1 MKSIFLF
8 IIMSLTTVNVLAH
21 ESDREI
27 QLKAANDELTQR
39 VAELLDEN
47 AKLKAH
53 AANIQ
58 QQMRDAPAGKPVVL
72 ATGCIKPNYE
82 DFFDDYILKY
92 SKNARDELVGRIL
105 ESDGKNCSKQDL
117 DFIDDRLIPEMY
129 PSDNWMSRIK
139 ELMKFLKAKL

>member
-8 IIMSLTTVNVLAH
+8 IIMFLTTLNVLAH

-58 QQMRDAPAGKPVVL
+58 QQVRDAPAGKPVVL
-72 ATGCIKPNYE
+72 ATGCIKPNNE
-82 DFFDDYILKY
+82 DFFDDYIIKR
-92 SKNARDELVGRIL
+92 KKHMRDDYVMTLLETNGR
-105 ESDGKNCSKQDL
+105 NCSKEDL
-117 DFIDDRLIPEMY
+117 EFIERRLMPEMY
-129 PSDNWMSRIK
+129 DGVDESSRIK
-139 ELMKFLKAKL
+139 ELMRFYRSKL

>member
-8 IIMSLTTVNVLAH
+8 IIMSLTTLNVLAH

-47 AKLKAH
+47 ARLKAH

-58 QQMRDAPAGKPVVL
+58 QQMRDAPAGQPVVL
-72 ATGCIKPNYE
+72 ATGCINSSYDAFYD
-82 DFFDDYILKY
+82 DFILNKTWGQR
-92 SKNARDELVGRIL
+92 APFIL
-105 ESDGKNCSKQDL
+105 EILEKNGKACSKEDL
-117 DFIDDRLIPEMY
+117 DFIHDRLKNDM
-129 PSDNWMSRIK
+129 DRTNWRLN
-139 ELMKFLKAKL
+139 ELLRFYRSKK